1 MSEEIRLSGEWFI
14 NETEEILPGT
24 LHINESEKHIYLVL
38 TKLCTPENPLSGIKA
53 RGKVSMIKG
62 NIDTGGNILLYDC
75 KFGGQHT
82 QIFQR
87 TQVAISVKYAFWNLN
102 VANIEE
108 LRFPKVSV
116 DFGEVLE
123 WADLCFF
130 ESDYKDEMYAFKWKC
145 EEKIEYSV
153 DDNTCLT
160 ICPVFGGYPIS
171 VKQKEIHMNQKIV
184 FQLSY
189 EEPKQW
195 RDIIKDIRI
204 LRNILSLGMC
214 RSIYIDG
221 IEYYHDSHKM
231 EEIPE
236 YIHPMK
242 IFSGTGEVG
251 KQKPGNPWEYLFTL
265 KDLTDNGC
273 MCLKNCFSKYQKLK
287 PIVELATVAFH
298 YKDISTEMLFL
309 NLTQGLETYHARF
322 VSDNPKVYFE
332 MVDHLVQE
340 RYGVSSKDQ
349 YTSYALADRAF
360 MISERNEDKTKQL
373 HLKSRLG
380 YLFYMRD
387 EVWTGFIGYSRE
399 EFLQKMVDT
408 RNYFTHYSESKENK
422 IFSKEVMPYVN
433 GILMAYL
440 NFYILKE
447 IGIEENKN
455 LDSFRKKMVDINR
468 TFDENKLDRI

>member
-153 DDNTCLT
+153 D
-160 ICPVFGGYPIS
+160 G
-171 VKQKEIHMNQKIV
+171 
-184 FQLSY
+184 
-189 EEPKQW
+189 
-195 RDIIKDIRI
+195 
-204 LRNILSLGMC
+204 
-214 RSIYIDG
+214 
-221 IEYYHDSHKM
+221 
-231 EEIPE
+231 
-236 YIHPMK
+236 
-242 IFSGTGEVG
+242 
-251 KQKPGNPWEYLFTL
+251 
-265 KDLTDNGC
+265 
-273 MCLKNCFSKYQKLK
+273 
-287 PIVELATVAFH
+287 
-298 YKDISTEMLFL
+298 
-309 NLTQGLETYHARF
+309 
-322 VSDNPKVYFE
+322 
-332 MVDHLVQE
+332 
-340 RYGVSSKDQ
+340 
-349 YTSYALADRAF
+349 
-360 MISERNEDKTKQL
+360 
-373 HLKSRLG
+373 
-380 YLFYMRD
+380 
-387 EVWTGFIGYSRE
+387 
-399 EFLQKMVDT
+399 
-408 RNYFTHYSESKENK
+408 
-422 IFSKEVMPYVN
+422 
-433 GILMAYL
+433 
-440 NFYILKE
+440 
-447 IGIEENKN
+447 
-455 LDSFRKKMVDINR
+455 
-468 TFDENKLDRI
+468 